1 MNKTIQCVS
10 KKSCCGCSACVQKC
24 PKNAIKMVEDEEGFF
39 YPVIDKR
46 KCINCGLCQK
56 VCPAINFK
64 SNIDAGFPVAYAVK
78 NKDNNDLIHS
88 SSGGMFSVLAKM
100 VLQNNG
106 VVYGAAYD
114 KNNKVIHIGID
125 SEKELKKLQ
134 GSKYVQSDIN
144 NSYINV
150 ERNLKSG
157 KLVLFTGTPCQIKGL
172 KNFLIR
178 DYDNLI
184 TCDLVCHGVP
194 SQKLFAKYIDYLEKK
209 YKRKIKSYN
218 FRSKERNGWG
228 LTAKVV
234 FKNKTFKFINSDFDP
249 YYSNFLNCNTYR
261 LSCYNCEFAC
271 LNRTSD
277 ITLADYWGVLQFHSD
292 FYSKDGVSLVLIN
305 SKKGKDIFNKVKD
318 KIEYIDTDISN
329 AIQKNKNLIK
339 SSTRTGVRSI
349 IYNGINSNPNFIKSR
364 LKVKITLKKV
374 AKLFISNDV
383 KKIIIAMKGKKT

>member
-1 MNKTIQCVS
+1 M
-10 KKSCCGCSACVQKC
+10 
-24 PKNAIKMVEDEEGFF
+24 
-39 YPVIDKR
+39 
-46 KCINCGLCQK
+46 CQK

-318 KIEYIDTDISN
+318 KIEYIDTGISN